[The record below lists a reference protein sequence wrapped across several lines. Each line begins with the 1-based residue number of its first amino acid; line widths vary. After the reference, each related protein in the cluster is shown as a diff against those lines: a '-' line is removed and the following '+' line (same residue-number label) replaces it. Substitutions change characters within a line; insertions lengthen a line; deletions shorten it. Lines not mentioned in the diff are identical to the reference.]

1 MQQILIAGGLDIRA
15 NGLTFILSLCLCIHG
30 PAHPGT
36 GATHIWTFD
45 EDGGTQALD
54 TAGDRSGT
62 VYGVRWVPGRVG
74 AGLLFDGIDDYVA
87 LPNNDPVWLPV
98 NDFTVSLWV
107 YFERDKGSS
116 VEESEV
122 LVDLNHASSSDPGN
136 ELGYQIQRR
145 GGTGKISFQM
155 TTIVQSDEDLYSQT
169 IVVKGRWYHI
179 AAVRRGTLQEIY
191 VDGEL
196 DAWRAYSSTPIDFV
210 GSYDDDKVNVGRYT
224 NTAGPPRYHFEGMMD
239 ELMIFDR
246 ALSSTAVRQL
256 YRDVT
261 APGDLY
267 VDGTHGS
274 DTNAGL
280 SPRSALATI
289 QKAIDLAQKGDIVN
303 VYPGVY
309 REEVR
314 FLGKAITLQSIGDAA
329 IIEAPDGFG
338 VSFYMGEGPDTVLRN
353 FVIANSYIGVFC
365 AHSTPTITNVTVTGN
380 VYGVD
385 AYGLSDTWRA
395 LRPSISNSIIW
406 ANTENDVSSC
416 EVKYSCVQLVTPLNP
431 MDHAF
436 LSAGDNLSSDPLF
449 VDPEGGDY
457 HVRSVRG
464 RYWPEHDV
472 WVLDDVTSPCAD
484 AGDPAADFSLESK
497 PNGGRLNVGAHGGTI
512 YAERNEVPFSGDI
525 NGDGVFD
532 ATDYDMFMTLWQQHT
547 QPPEPPTTTPRRR

>member
-1 MQQILIAGGLDIRA
+1 MRA
-15 NGLTFILSLCLCIHG
+15 KGLTFILSLCLCIHG
-30 PAHPGT
+30 LAHPGT

-45 EDGGTQALD
+45 EDGESRALD
-54 TAGDRSGT
+54 MAGDRSGT
-62 VYGVRWVPGRVG
+62 VYGAKWVPGRVG
-74 AGLLFDGIDDYVA
+74 AALQFDGWDDYVA
-87 LPNNDPVWLPV
+87 LPNNEPVWLPV
-98 NDFTVSLWV
+98 NDFSVCFWV

-116 VEESEV
+116 YYDNEV
-122 LVDLNHASSSDPGN
+122 LVDLNHGSSGDSFN
-136 ELGYQIQRR
+136 ELGYLVLRR
-145 GGTGKISFQM
+145 GDTAELGFQM
-155 TTIVQSDEDLYSQT
+155 TTMTNSDDDLYART
-169 IVVKGRWYHI
+169 IPVKGRWYHV

-191 VDGEL
+191 IDGEL
-196 DAWRAYSSTPIDFV
+196 DAWRACSSTPIDFV
-210 GSYDDDKVNVGRYT
+210 GGYDDDRVNVGRYT

-246 ALSSTAVRQL
+246 ALSSTAVQQL

-261 APGDLY
+261 TPGDLY

-274 DTNAGL
+274 DTNTGL
-280 SPRSALATI
+280 SPRSSLATI
-289 QKAIDLAQKGDIVN
+289 QKAIDLAKNGDVIN

-329 IIEAPDGFG
+329 VIEAPDGFG

-353 FVIANSYIGVFC
+353 FVIANSYIGIFC
-365 AHSTPTITNVTVTGN
+365 AHSTPTIANVTITNN

-385 AYGLSDTWRA
+385 AYGRSDTWRA
-395 LRPSISNSIIW
+395 LRPSIGNSIIW
-406 ANTENDVSSC
+406 DNTENDVSSC
-416 EVKYSCVQLVTPLNP
+416 EVKYSCVQLTTPLNP

-436 LSAGDNLSSDPLF
+436 LLDGDNFNSDPLF

-457 HVRSVRG
+457 HVRSARG
-464 RYWPEHDV
+464 RYWPERDV
-472 WVLDDVTSPCAD
+472 WVLDDVTSPCVD
-484 AGDPAADFSLESK
+484 TGDPGADFSSEPL

-525 NGDGVFD
+525 NADGVFD
-532 ATDYDMFMTLWQQHT
+532 ATDYDMFMTLWRQHT